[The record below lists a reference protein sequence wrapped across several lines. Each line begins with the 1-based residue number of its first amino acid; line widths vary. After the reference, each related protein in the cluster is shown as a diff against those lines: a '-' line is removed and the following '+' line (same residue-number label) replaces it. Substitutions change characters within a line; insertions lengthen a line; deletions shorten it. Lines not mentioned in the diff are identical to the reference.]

1 MNYYAN
7 LGGKSNVE
15 SYEIGKD
22 YIAIKFKG
30 KQKIFVYSYFTAGKY
45 NVDKAKVLAN
55 NGSGLNS
62 YIKLNMNNDF
72 ER

>member
-1 MNYYAN
+1 MNNYAN

-15 SYEIGKD
+15 SYETGKD
-22 YIAIKFKG
+22 YIAVKFKG
-30 KQKIFVYSYFTAGKY
+30 KQKIFVYSYFTAGTY
-45 NVDKAKVLAN
+45 NVDKAKVLAK

-62 YIKLNMNNDF
+62 HIRLNMNDNF

>member
-7 LGGKSNVE
+7 LSGKPNVE

-30 KQKIFVYSYFTAGKY
+30 KQKIFV
-45 NVDKAKVLAN
+45 
-55 NGSGLNS
+55 
-62 YIKLNMNNDF
+62 
-72 ER
+72 